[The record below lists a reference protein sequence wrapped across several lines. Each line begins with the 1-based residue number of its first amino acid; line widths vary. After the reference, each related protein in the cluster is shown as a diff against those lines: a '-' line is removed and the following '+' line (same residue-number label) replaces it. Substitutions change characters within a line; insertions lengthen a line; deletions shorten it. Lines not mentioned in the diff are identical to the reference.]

1 MDYQDNK
8 ILTKED
14 RTLKENINRIA
25 LLIPVYNNQKG
36 LAISLSSIQDEIV
49 DIIVVDDGSEVP
61 IQISADLLHANINL
75 IRLEKNQGIT
85 SALNEGLRYILDK
98 GYKYLARLDAGDIV
112 LPVRFLKQFT
122 FLEKNPN
129 YALVGGQV
137 KFVDPNGQELWKERF
152 PTKYED
158 IKRIMH
164 SRNCFIHP
172 AVMMRTDV
180 LRELG
185 GYSADYPAAE
195 DYELFMRIVKRYSV
209 ANLDEVVLVCE
220 VNPFS
225 ISIQKRRR
233 QVLSRL
239 KVMLRYFDP
248 AIKESYLG
256 ILKNVFLLTLPYSF
270 VITIKKTFFEKR
282 GKLAFNPGSYP

>member
-1 MDYQDNK
+1 M
-8 ILTKED
+8 
-14 RTLKENINRIA
+14 NRIA

-209 ANLDEVVLVCE
+209 ANLDEVVLVYE

-239 KVMLRYFDP
+239 KV
-248 AIKESYLG
+248 
-256 ILKNVFLLTLPYSF
+256 
-270 VITIKKTFFEKR
+270 
-282 GKLAFNPGSYP
+282 

>member
-209 ANLDEVVLVCE
+209 ANLDEVVLVYE

-270 VITIKKTFFEKR
+270 VITIKKLFRER
-282 GKLAFNPGSYP
+282 ESWL